1 MIELREFTKND
12 WMAFSGAERFKD
24 GSEPL
29 IAEIEGYTLLVD
41 LRRIMVIIDLDTE
54 DYEENYRS
62 ISFHQ
67 IPKKAIVEFAK
78 LMLEELDKATDG
90 TTAQSILDE
99 EFGL

>member
-12 WMAFSGAERFKD
+12 WMAFSGAERFTD

-29 IAEIEGYTLLVD
+29 IAESEDYTLLVD
-41 LRRIMVIIDLDTE
+41 RRRIIIIVNIGDEYSE
-54 DYEENYRS
+54 DYRS

-67 IPKKAIVEFAK
+67 IPKKAIVAYANF
-78 LMLEELDKATDG
+78 MIELLSKATDSE
-90 TTAQSILDE
+90 TAQAILDE